1 MAAVDDDDGVVAT
14 ATIAAAASCG
24 ARATAVAEAAPAR
37 RGKKSA
43 GLVRRAKKPAGSGV
57 PRVAGVARG
66 PRVGVGASPQL
77 TRDEIGA
84 ALRVLR
90 VLRGVHEYSEE
101 EGGASG
107 ARVSPG

>member
-1 MAAVDDDDGVVAT
+1 MAAVDDDDDGVAT

-24 ARATAVAEAAPAR
+24 ARATAVAEAPAAR

-90 VLRGVHEYSEE
+90 GVHEYSEE